1 MQLYVHWWDYTTSI
15 PEMMQSLNQ
24 LVQSGKVL
32 YLGISDTPAWVV
44 RYEPYLF
51 IQSFIPMSAEN

>member
-15 PEMMQSLNQ
+15 PELMQSLNQ

-32 YLGISDTPAWVV
+32 YLGVSDTPAWVV
-44 RYEPYLF
+44 R
-51 IQSFIPMSAEN
+51 